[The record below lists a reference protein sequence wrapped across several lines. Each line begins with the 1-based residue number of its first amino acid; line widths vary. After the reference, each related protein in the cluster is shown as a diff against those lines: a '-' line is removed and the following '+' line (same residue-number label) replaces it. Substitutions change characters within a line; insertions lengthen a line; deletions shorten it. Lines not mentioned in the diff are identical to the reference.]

1 MPSKPQ
7 IRKGYFRVRR
17 SSQPVGQLPMGM
29 TELSHCAARAK
40 QHDHDRYLT
49 ALLAPADRR
58 EDLFALI
65 AFNYEVARIAEAAH
79 EAAMGHMRLQW
90 WREVLAGID
99 TPDPRTHPVAEAL
112 AGAIVRHGLDRQ
124 CIGRLLH
131 GRAQDLA
138 GDSPVDLAALEDYA
152 DATSATLAILSL
164 EVLGARTPD
173 TEAAGRDIGI
183 AWALTG
189 LLRAVPFHARQ
200 RRLYLPRDLCESEKL
215 DIGGLFEMR
224 TSAALGKVAA
234 AIAARA
240 RERLQRARTA
250 GAKTLAAAWPAL
262 ALGVLAA
269 RALATLERVGY
280 DPFRP
285 EVQRQDPSR
294 AWRLAWAK
302 FRGRY

>member
-7 IRKGYFRVRR
+7 IQKGYFRVRR
-17 SSQPVGQLPMGM
+17 SNRMVDQLPMGM
-29 TELSHCAARAK
+29 TGLSHCAALGK

-65 AFNYEVARIAEAAH
+65 AFNYEVARTAEAAH
-79 EAAMGHMRLQW
+79 EAALGHIRLQW
-90 WREVLAGID
+90 WRDVLAGID
-99 TPDPRTHPVAEAL
+99 TPDPRTHPVAEAV
-112 AGAIVRHGLDRQ
+112 AGAIVQHGLDRQ
-124 CIGRLLH
+124 CIGRLLQ

-138 GDSPVDLAALEDYA
+138 GDPPVDLAALEDYA

-173 TEAAGRDIGI
+173 TEAVGRDIGI

-215 DIGGLFEMR
+215 DIGDLFEMR

-240 RERLQRARTA
+240 RERLQRARAT
-250 GAKTLAAAWPAL
+250 GVKMPAAAWPAL
-262 ALGVLAA
+262 ALGVLAT
-269 RALATLERVGY
+269 RALVTLERAGC
-280 DPFRP
+280 DPFHP
-285 EVQRQDPSR
+285 DVQKQDPSC

-302 FRGRY
+302 LRGRY